1 MRTRHNMLLQHSIA
15 DVQFHELLLL
25 LPSRLL
31 FLLLLALLLV
41 QLQLLLLLLPLLL
54 LYETVSNL
62 PDTDDTNHI
71 LGLIDARIST
81 EQDIHS
87 LSSVLEERKLKIRR

>member
-15 DVQFHELLLL
+15 DFQFHELLLL

-31 FLLLLALLLV
+31 LLV
-41 QLQLLLLLLPLLL
+41 LLVLLQLLLLLLLLPLLL

>member
-15 DVQFHELLLL
+15 DFQFHELLLL

-31 FLLLLALLLV
+31 LLLLLVLLLV
-41 QLQLLLLLLPLLL
+41 QLQLLLLLPLLL
-54 LYETVSNL
+54 LYETVSYL

>member
-1 MRTRHNMLLQHSIA
+1 M
-15 DVQFHELLLL
+15 L

-31 FLLLLALLLV
+31 LLSLLVLLLVLVLLQLLLVLVLLQLLLLL
-41 QLQLLLLLLPLLL
+41 LQLLLLLLPLLL
-54 LYETVSNL
+54 LYETVSHL
-62 PDTDDTNHI
+62 PDTDDANHI

-87 LSSVLEERKLKIRR
+87 LSCVLEERKLKI